1 MSEAQLLV
9 RRIKDG
15 TVIDHIDPG
24 MALVVLDALNMTGRE
39 GNVITVAMN
48 VPSGKLEKKDI
59 IKVENRF
66 LESNETNKLAL
77 LAPKATVNIIRDYKV
92 IEKRKVELPN
102 EFVAIFKCPNPKC
115 VTNSKEEIK
124 PIIDVIDK
132 RHQKL
137 KCRYCNR
144 ILNLTN
150 SSISEG
156 LIYAQFLLVVRYHS
170 CVFYPLSFMLR
181 FIKPSHV
188 VAQLAEIAHAPAS
201 SKWLV
206 LCLGD
211 LVFLPVRIQDR

>member
-1 MSEAQLLV
+1 MSEEQLLV

-15 TVIDHIDPG
+15 TVVDHIDPG

-66 LESNETNKLAL
+66 LESDETNKLAL

-92 IEKRKVELPN
+92 IEKRKVELPK
-102 EFVAIFKCPNPKC
+102 EFVGIFKCPNPKC

-132 RHQKL
+132 TRQTL
-137 KCRYCNR
+137 KCRYCTR
-144 ILNLTN
+144 ILNVD
-150 SSISEG
+150 E
-156 LIYAQFLLVVRYHS
+156 LIYQ
-170 CVFYPLSFMLR
+170 
-181 FIKPSHV
+181 
-188 VAQLAEIAHAPAS
+188 
-201 SKWLV
+201 
-206 LCLGD
+206 
-211 LVFLPVRIQDR
+211 